1 MHIKRLLSVRTFFQ
15 VYHRKRSSNKNY
27 IHKEGEKN
35 KIDKNVLKL
44 KERGMYE
51 DIFPNN
57 CNQEITDLLTTSPQ
71 CVYAGFD
78 PTANSLH
85 IGNLLILMNLLHW
98 QRAGHQVIAVLGGGT
113 GLIGDPSHRKSE
125 RIEMEELLLKTN
137 LESIKEDIENI
148 FNNHKQYFWS
158 DNTKLLKPLI
168 ILNNINWYTNINI
181 IQFVRKVGKYFRLGT
196 MLGRT
201 SVQSRLNSET
211 GMSFTE
217 FTYQVFQAY
226 DWFHLANKYNCL
238 FQIGGSDQMGNIM
251 SGYDLITKATNKTVY
266 GLTLPLITA
275 EGGKKFGKSTGNAVW
290 LSPSKSSSFQLYQFF
305 IRTKDKDVENL
316 LKLFTFLPLYK
327 IDDIVQEHLKQP
339 EDRFA
344 QKILAEEVTL
354 LVHGELGLKAAK
366 EASMVLYNKSIDTL
380 VKMSADEIANVFEG
394 ATVVDI
400 LGEQG
405 LTIYELATQVKCF
418 KSDHDAR
425 RIISAGGFYVNYAKV
440 TNLNEVV
447 VPGIHILSNNVTLLR
462 VGKKSYH
469 IVRWVNT
476 L

>member
-1 MHIKRLLSVRTFFQ
+1 MHIKRLLNVRTFFQ
-15 VYHRKRSSNKNY
+15 QVYHRKHSFNKTY
-27 IHKEGEKN
+27 THRERERN
-35 KIDKNVLKL
+35 KIHKNVLNL

-57 CNQEITDLLTTSPQ
+57 CTKEITNLLIKSPQ

-78 PTANSLH
+78 PTASSLH

-98 QRAGHQVIAVLGGGT
+98 QRAGHQVIAVLGGAT

-125 RIEMEELLLKTN
+125 RIEMEELLLQSN
-137 LESIKEDIENI
+137 LVSIREDIENI
-148 FNNHKQYFWS
+148 FNNHKQYFWHG
-158 DNTKLLKPLI
+158 NTNSLKPLMV
-168 ILNNINWYTNINI
+168 LNNLDWYKDVNV

-226 DWFHLANKYNCL
+226 DWLHLTNTYKCL

-251 SGYDLITKATNKTVY
+251 SGYDLITKATDKTVY

-305 IRTKDKDVENL
+305 IRTKDEDVENL
-316 LKLFTFLPLYK
+316 LKLFTFLSLDQ
-327 IDDIVQEHLKQP
+327 ITVIVKEHLKQP
-339 EDRFA
+339 EDRIA

-366 EASMVLYNKSIDTL
+366 DASMVLYNKSIDTL

-405 LTIYELATQVKCF
+405 LTVYELVTQAKCF

-425 RIISAGGFYVNYAKV
+425 RIISAGGFYINYAKI
-440 TNLNEVV
+440 TNLNEVL

-469 IVRWVNT
+469 IVRWIN
-476 L
+476 